1 MSRFVA
7 ASALATLVLVALS
20 ACADTDASPDRVDTP
35 NEEGGT
41 VPSSD
46 AGSLEDAGDV
56 DADADADAD
65 AAPRECSKEG
75 FCHTVLPSNQTLR
88 AVWSDGAG
96 TTWAASEQGA
106 VLRYD
111 GKAWSI
117 HAKLSTAL
125 WSVWGSSPTDIWV
138 GGDAGLF
145 HGVGNTSATLAF
157 TQVALPD
164 VDTPITSIWGT
175 GATDVWATGSYLY
188 ASGRVVH
195 YTGGVGRDDGP
206 EFVVENVSS
215 KPVSYT
221 RIFGSQATGV
231 WIAGSWVD
239 KPGRRAILLR
249 RSPGTS
255 DFVEVPLPRNP
266 NPGCCTQGDFDRLYY
281 ACLRADGLGVYVL
294 GRAEPSTPAL
304 ARGTSADGGQ
314 TFTWGFTSTG
324 NYKEPLL
331 NAVGATSAS
340 DAWIAGDYG
349 RLRHWDGTEWRQS
362 IITNDKYP
370 VIAPLYAMGGRGDDF
385 WFVGANIA
393 LHRDPSKV
401 EP

>member
-7 ASALATLVLVALS
+7 ATALGSLVLVALS
-20 ACADTDASPDRVDTP
+20 ACADTDASPGQVDTP
-35 NEEGGT
+35 NDEGGI

-56 DADADADAD
+56 DADADADTD
-65 AAPRECSKEG
+65 AGPRECSKEG
-75 FCHTVLPSNQTLR
+75 FCHTVLPFNQTLR

-96 TTWAASEQGA
+96 TTWATSEQGS

-111 GKAWSI
+111 GKTWSV

-125 WSVWGSSPTDIWV
+125 WSIWGSSPTDIWV

-157 TQVALPD
+157 AQVALPD

-175 GATDVWATGSYLY
+175 SATDVWATGSYLY

-195 YTGGVGRDDGP
+195 HTGGVGRDDGP
-206 EFVVENVSS
+206 EFVLESVSA
-215 KPVSYT
+215 KPISYT
-221 RIFGSQATGV
+221 RVFGSQATGV

-255 DFVEVPLPRNP
+255 DFVEVSLPTNP
-266 NPGCCTQGDFDRLYY
+266 NPGGPLEGALDRLYD
-281 ACLRADGLGVYVL
+281 ASLSADGLSVYVL
-294 GRAEPSTPAL
+294 GRAEGAVPAV
-304 ARGTSADGGQ
+304 ATGTSADGGQ
-314 TFTWGFTSTG
+314 TFTWGFTITG

-331 NAVGATSAS
+331 NAVGAKSAS

-349 RLRHWDGTEWRQS
+349 RLRHWNGTEWRQS

-370 VIAPLYAMGGRGDDF
+370 VIAPLYAMGGRGDDL
-385 WFVGANIA
+385 WFVGDGIA
-393 LHRDPSKV
+393 LHRAPSKV